1 VDPLC
6 DELEDQRLGVG
17 IQVVAPVNLKSGNK
31 PKGEGSTLGFT
42 NEDYSSSAPSVG
54 SSAASTFERRL
65 MLEAWIS
72 AMVCLNGLP
81 STSSSTVRYLIFPSR
96 LTNCP
101 FWSVLAKLERLPQA

>member
-1 VDPLC
+1 LRRRN
-6 DELEDQRLGVG
+6 E
-17 IQVVAPVNLKSGNK
+17 AYAS
-31 PKGEGSTLGFT
+31 ST
-42 NEDYSSSAPSVG
+42 PSVG

-96 LTNCP
+96 LTSCP